1 MSIVPWFHG
10 DDALPIGQR
19 QRLWLSKPK
28 RHRQRHACIAC
39 MTKFQRKHASW
50 HPEKKRKIITFGHL
64 KALILVFGQS
74 DF

>member
-28 RHRQRHACIAC
+28 RHRQRHACIVC

-50 HPEKKRKIITFGHL
+50 HPEKKKKNNYFW
-64 KALILVFGQS
+64 VFECS
-74 DF
+74 NFDIWTK